1 MHIKT
6 MFNTLEW
13 RSLSNRIFAPITP

>member
-6 MFNTLEW
+6 MFTTLGL